1 MVSAGGAWGGA
12 KQVAHQQADHIMRV
26 IARTVMRHKSPAL
39 MRIFVAMLSC
49 PGRIRATVGAIFF
62 HEAMQEAY
70 QTCLYWV

>member
-1 MVSAGGAWGGA
+1 
-12 KQVAHQQADHIMRV
+12 MRV